1 MRHILPM
8 RQSIRY
14 TWDKGLNED
23 NEVDEDNEGD
33 MQQPIINNQYSD
45 NDKRRLQRGR
55 GKWTSADKED
65 DKGGWR
71 MRRA

>member
-1 MRHILPM
+1 M
-8 RQSIRY
+8 RQSIRN

-33 MQQPIINNQYSD
+33 MQQSIINNQYNDND

-65 DKGGWR
+65 DKGG
-71 MRRA
+71 